1 MRLSV
6 NGSFLSKPLSGIGRY
21 ACEMA
26 TALKVMDVS
35 CHFLHT
41 KPVHPTFE
49 QYMEDINMQKSIRS
63 SDIFGDQI
71 TDFPYLYRHMFQL
84 FYPCLTWSGADT
96 LKPCACARSWE
107 KICYFLE
114 PFTAQILLH
123 VSAING
129 G

>member
-6 NGSFLSKPLSGIGRY
+6 NGSFLSKPISGIGRY

-49 QYMEDINMQKSIRS
+49 QYMEDINMQKSAIV
-63 SDIFGDQI
+63 DIFWDQP
-71 TDFPYLYRHMFQL
+71 DFYLYRHMFQL
-84 FYPCLTWSGADT
+84 LS
-96 LKPCACARSWE
+96 K
-107 KICYFLE
+107 
-114 PFTAQILLH
+114 
-123 VSAING
+123 
-129 G
+129 